1 MPAYEYRCST
11 CKHLSEGIFPMSD
24 IPASI
29 TCTNCGLDAARVFH
43 APAIHFKGKGF
54 YATDHK
60 RDPKSSV
67 STDTKSDSPGPTT
80 SIP

>member
-11 CKHLSEGIFPMSD
+11 CKHLNEGIFPMTD
-24 IPASI
+24 IPASVP
-29 TCTNCGLDAARVFH
+29 CTKCGLQAARVFH

-60 RDPKSSV
+60 REAKPSV
-67 STDTKSDSPGPTT
+67 STDTSQQSKPTT
-80 SIP
+80 EIA